1 MFLLH
6 SNVPMHRS
14 NSLGALIEHLLVNPQ
29 GGITE
34 RVWTVCASSAR
45 CCRWDH
51 GMTAKASAV
60 SIGSELLLFH
70 CICFLFWE
78 DSSRSSAK
86 SCFTRKATDTTNEH
100 LGGSFPRFSGSS
112 RGQQWYSHMYFS
124 YLVFGALRTLRGW
137 FASCLF
143 FNWSGTEVKMF
154 SLTTLISELFPSVRI
169 CEAERQGTSVRANF
183 WLYPSSALS
192 NPKAVRRR
200 PSPQWTLD

>member
-1 MFLLH
+1 MR
-6 SNVPMHRS
+6 RS
-14 NSLGALIEHLLVNPQ
+14 NSLGVLIEHLLVNPQ

-34 RVWTVCASSAR
+34 RVWTVCASLAR

-78 DSSRSSAK
+78 ATSRTSAK

-137 FASCLF
+137 FALCVMPVF
-143 FNWSGTEVKMF
+143 
-154 SLTTLISELFPSVRI
+154 LTDPGLKLKCSHGQLWFRNCFHLWGSVRQSGN
-169 CEAERQGTSVRANF
+169 ARACVPISGLIRPVLF
-183 WLYPSSALS
+183 RTLRLWDAGRLLS
-192 NPKAVRRR
+192 EPWIKNQ
-200 PSPQWTLD
+200 SND